1 MNQEIYLIFLSAY
14 ALTGI
19 VVLPKNISGLSFPTP
34 SGRWQPY
41 SVLLPA
47 EWSFLSA
54 TFRVWL
60 FSSIAD
66 KYHL

>member
-34 SGRWQPY
+34 SGRVTALQCFIT
-41 SVLLPA
+41 S
-47 EWSFLSA
+47 
-54 TFRVWL
+54 
-60 FSSIAD
+60 
-66 KYHL
+66 